1 MDSTAPSQLRILVVE
16 DDIIDR
22 KQMERLLAGSS
33 LAQYELVCAD
43 CLNKALVLLDQRE
56 FDILLLDLNLPD
68 SYGLDTLD
76 VMERKHPNLP
86 KVVVTSGDDEE
97 VGLEAVT
104 RGAQDY
110 LPKGKV
116 NSRALARVIH
126 YSMERK
132 RSEQLLWE
140 SRGKLNAILE
150 SIGDPMIM
158 LDKNLSITWSNG
170 ATRKVLGDGGTAQ
183 TCFGLFHG
191 QNTPCQSGPCIV
203 REAFQD
209 GKPHSYDIQVV
220 DREGQ
225 TRYFHCTANAAL
237 RDKEGN
243 PTAVIEIARD
253 ITDRK
258 SVEIIKAAYAKV
270 EKANRDLKEMQFQLV
285 QSEKLASIGQLA
297 AGVAHEMNTPVGF
310 VACNFETLES
320 YMKKIRSL
328 LEAYNELVRRV
339 QAETEGEPMEAV
351 RLIQELRDKIKL
363 DFILKDLDC
372 LFEDSREGLER
383 VTDIIRNLRDFA
395 RADRASDFTSHDI
408 NDGLKATLTV
418 ARNEIKYDADV
429 VTELGDIPHVYCNPG
444 QINQVFL
451 NLLINA
457 AQAIRSQQRQAKGS
471 IRIRTYHEGTDVICE
486 VQDDGPGIPAANL
499 RKIFDPFFTT
509 KPPGK
514 GTGLGLSVSYDI
526 IVNKHKGQI
535 LVESEENRGT
545 KFTIR
550 LPLTPAARPPETA
563 EEALVGVQSDGRET
577 DNIVCG

>member
-33 LAQYELVCAD
+33 LAPYELVCAD
-43 CLNKALVLLDQRE
+43 RLDKALALLDERE

-76 VMERKHPNLP
+76 VMERQHPNLP

-97 VGLEAVT
+97 VGLEAVA

-126 YSMERK
+126 YSRERK
-132 RSEQLLWE
+132 RSEQMLWE

-158 LDKNLSITWSNG
+158 LDKDLSITWSNG
-170 ATRKVLGDGGTAQ
+170 ATRKVLGEGGAAQ

-191 QNTPCQSGPCIV
+191 QNTPCSSGPCIV

-270 EKANRDLKEMQFQLV
+270 EKANRELREMQSQLV

-320 YMKKIRSL
+320 YMKKIRGL
-328 LEAYNELVRRV
+328 LEAYDGLARQV
-339 QAETEGEPMEAV
+339 QAAAEGEPRETV
-351 RLIQELRDKIKL
+351 QLIQQLKDKMKL
-363 DFILKDLDC
+363 DFMLKDLDS

-395 RADRASDFTSHDI
+395 RADRTSDFTAHDL

-429 VTELGDIPHVYCNPG
+429 VTEFGDIPHVCCNPG

-457 AQAIRSQQRQAKGS
+457 AQAIRAQPRPAKGS
-471 IRIRTYHEGTDVICE
+471 IRVRTYHEGTDVICE
-486 VQDDGPGIPAANL
+486 IEDDGPGIPAANL

-535 LVESEENRGT
+535 SVESEENRGT
-545 KFTIR
+545 KFTVR
-550 LPLTPAARPPETA
+550 LPLTPVARPPEIA

-577 DNIVCG
+577 DSIVCG